1 MTLWN
6 DGSVWVLFCFALFCL
21 MLIQVFPPILIIYL
35 QEKSQQIAIISLK
48 PYAKNVLTLEF
59 GFLFGFTSSCGFG

>member
-1 MTLWN
+1 
-6 DGSVWVLFCFALFCL
+6 

-48 PYAKNVLTLEF
+48 LYAKNVLTLEF